1 MSLKKLSK
9 LPLALASQSPRRKHL
24 LSVIGLKFETIS
36 PRVNETP
43 RNKELPLNFAI
54 RIAQEKNDWASSVL
68 KGKIIISA
76 DTIVVLDG
84 KILNKPKNKS
94 DAVKM
99 LKSLSGKTH
108 RVITAISINNQISKK
123 RLNDHEIT
131 EVTFRKLMRDEIEEY
146 VNGGSCMDKAGSYG
160 IQEDFGAVFVETING
175 CYYNI
180 MGLPLTKTYKML
192 LEVTK

>member
-1 MSLKKLSK
+1 MSLINLSK
-9 LPLALASQSPRRKHL
+9 LPIVLASQSPRRKHL
-24 LSVIGLKFETIS
+24 LSVVGLKFETIS
-36 PRVNETP
+36 PEVNETP

-68 KGKIIISA
+68 KEKIILSA

-84 KILNKPKNKS
+84 KILNKPTDKS

-99 LKSLSGKTH
+99 LISLSGKTH

-131 EVTFRKLMRDEIEEY
+131 EVTFRKLMKNEIEEY
-146 VNGGSCMDKAGSYG
+146 VNGGSCMDKAGAYG

-192 LEVTK
+192 IEITE